1 MSTPTASTQTLVGY
15 LGKDRIERY
24 TEARTYTVMVP
35 DPILDNELV
44 EQEVTRPSRPYL
56 KLSLATH
63 EGARGGATTSW
74 HDLIVWSPDQG
85 SAFHPAYLARK
96 GDKVRVTGR
105 FEEFQG
111 KTQTGETIC
120 RRHFVVESLRFDRLK
135 SPEIP

>member
-1 MSTPTASTQTLVGY
+1 MSTPTTSTQTLVGY

-44 EQEVTRPSRPYL
+44 EHEVTTHPRPYI

-63 EGARGGATTSW
+63 EGPGGRSTSW
-74 HDLIVWSPDQG
+74 HDLIVWGPDQG
-85 SAFHPAYLARK
+85 SALHPAYLARK

-105 FEEFQG
+105 FEEFQV
-111 KTQTGETIC
+111 KTETGERIC
-120 RRHFVVESLRFDRLK
+120 RRHFVVDRLRFDRLK
-135 SPEIP
+135 SPEVP

>member
-1 MSTPTASTQTLVGY
+1 MATTTSTQTLIGY

-44 EQEVTRPSRPYL
+44 EREVTTPARPYL

-63 EGARGGATTSW
+63 EGQTTRW
-74 HDLIVWSPDQG
+74 HDLIVWNPNLG
-85 SAFHPAYLARK
+85 SAIHPAYLARK

-105 FEEFQG
+105 FEDFRF
-111 KTQTGETIC
+111 KDAAGETVS
-120 RRHFVVESLRFDRLK
+120 RKHFVVDSLGFERLK
-135 SPEIP
+135 SPQVP